1 MEQDDYS
8 IFRKF
13 TNLDHAHD
21 IHDLLTSNGI
31 NTVIGDNSSS
41 LDNSFGGNH
50 AQDMLEIRIDVA
62 DFERAEAVLAEHAR
76 KSLDDVPKDY
86 YLFRFTDEELYDV
99 LVKQDEW
106 SEFDYLLSQK
116 ILEDRGKPVHDE
128 LLVRLRKERIEQLA
142 KPDKD
147 QKGWI
152 VAGYIF
158 AVLGGFLG
166 LIIGYFL
173 WTSRKTLPNGVKVP
187 TYSENNRKHGK
198 NILLLSLVFLPL
210 SFILRVFNVF

>member
-21 IHDLLTSNGI
+21 IHDLLTSKGI
-31 NTVIGDNSSS
+31 KTVIGDNSSS

-50 AQDMLEIRIDVA
+50 AQDELEIRIDVA
-62 DFERAEAVLAEHAR
+62 DFERAEAILAQHAR
-76 KSLDDVPKDY
+76 DSLNDVPKDY
-86 YLFRFTDEELYDV
+86 YLFEFTDDELYEV
-99 LVKQDEW
+99 LVKHDEW
-106 SEFDYLLSQK
+106 NEFDYLLAQK
-116 ILEDRGKPVHDE
+116 ILEDRGKPVDE
-128 LLVRLRKERIEQLA
+128 EHLDNLRQERIDLLA

-147 QKGWI
+147 QQGWI
-152 VAGYIF
+152 IAGYIF
-158 AVLGGFLG
+158 SILGGFLG

-187 TYSENNRKHGK
+187 SYSESNRKHGK
-198 NILLLSLVFLPL
+198 YIFLIGVIVLPISILM
-210 SFILRVFNVF
+210 RAFNVF